1 MPVVAE
7 EPPDDADDWTEEQ
20 WREWLTNAPADPDT
34 GRAHP
39 LTRAV
44 RSSGGAVLG
53 SAMLG
58 LDQAIFGE
66 KPKVEVVAE
75 AEADGADNGDLELDL
90 DDPAASRI
98 TLPGDPRAGDT

>member
-1 MPVVAE
+1 MSTVDE
-7 EPPDDADDWTEEQ
+7 QPPDDPDDWTEDQ
-20 WREWLTNAPADPDT
+20 WREWLANAPTDPES
-34 GRAHP
+34 GQAHP

-44 RSSGGAVLG
+44 HSSGGTVLG

-66 KPKVEVVAE
+66 KAKAEVVAE
-75 AEADGADNGDLELDL
+75 AEADGQDDGDIELDL

-98 TLPGDPRAGDT
+98 TLHRDA